1 MWLVLLARRL
11 SLMVHFPS
19 SFLSFRRYV
28 QDLCP
33 WQDFRGSRVVE
44 RYSPFTRYQT
54 WYASEHLLLAVP
66 KCILFWTCLPNGL
79 FFFRSEKLRVLFVST
94 LIIKP
99 FLSRPRKKFAEHT
112 RRVCPLFVN
121 HHVCCQSIAFISVC
135 KTLCV

>member
-1 MWLVLLARRL
+1 MFRIYALGRVSEAREWWIGTLHLQGIRLGMLLNIY
-11 SLMVHFPS
+11 
-19 SFLSFRRYV
+19 FLLYLNVFFSGHVFQMDY
-28 QDLCP
+28 
-33 WQDFRGSRVVE
+33 
-44 RYSPFTRYQT
+44 
-54 WYASEHLLLAVP
+54 
-66 KCILFWTCLPNGL
+66 

-112 RRVCPLFVN
+112 RSVCPLFVN